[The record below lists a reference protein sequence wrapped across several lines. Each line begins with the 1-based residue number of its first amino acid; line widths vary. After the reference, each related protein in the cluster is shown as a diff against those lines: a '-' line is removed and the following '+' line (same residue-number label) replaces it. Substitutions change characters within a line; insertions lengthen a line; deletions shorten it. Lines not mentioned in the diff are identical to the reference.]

1 MQRDCLRAVFRQRV
15 SEAIPDV
22 PPFSFLQGLLIFG
35 FLIMLGGTAAA
46 PYIYSLFQ
54 VLRWRTPGVMAVVSS
69 ERPHFVLFSR
79 MSRALPF

>member
-1 MQRDCLRAVFRQRV
+1 MPLKQCHSNLTPK
-15 SEAIPDV
+15 I
-22 PPFSFLQGLLIFG
+22 LLIFG

-79 MSRALPF
+79 MSRALPFSSMAFISGL